1 MAAATDRFH
10 TTERFDTTERFQLR
24 GRLGRGSL
32 AVVFRAIDL
41 ADNREVAV
49 KVAAEPGPKAQE
61 RIHNEA
67 RVLAALAHPS
77 IIGFI
82 GEGIMPAGGPLAGRP
97 FLVEELAFGTSLL
110 EVIRTGPSSPSDLV
124 PWALGMFEALNHIH
138 TKALVHCD
146 IKPANLMLSGLRRS
160 PVRLVDFGI
169 ASQVGAAPQAGISSG
184 TVHYMSPEQA
194 SGGAAH
200 PAWDVYA
207 MGLVLLELMTGEK
220 AFPGTAVESLVAR
233 TLRNPGIPRN
243 VGPGWEGLLRALT
256 AMDPLDRPSAAE
268 AAAWVGRLLP
278 AVSRP
283 DFTRRRRSAW
293 FAGQRQQRLSA

>member
-1 MAAATDRFH
+1 MKVSAGASAATDRF
-10 TTERFDTTERFQLR
+10 QLR
-24 GRLGRGSL
+24 ERLGRGSL

-49 KVAAEPGPKAQE
+49 KVAAEPGRKAQE

-82 GEGIMPAGGPLAGRP
+82 AEGIMPACGPLAERP
-97 FLVEELAFGTSLL
+97 FLVEELALGTSLL
-110 EVIRTGPSSPSDLV
+110 EVIQTGPSNPSDV
-124 PWALGMFEALNHIH
+124 APWALGMFEALNLIH
-138 TKALVHCD
+138 VNALVHCD

-169 ASQVGAAPQAGISSG
+169 ASEVGAALQAGISSG

-194 SGGAAH
+194 SGGAAQ

-207 MGLVLLELMTGEK
+207 MGLVLLELMTGVK

-233 TLRNPGIPRN
+233 TLRNPEIPRN
-243 VGPGWEGLLRALT
+243 LGPGWEGLLRALT
-256 AMDPLDRPSAAE
+256 AMDPLERPSAGE

-278 AVSRP
+278 AVSCP
-283 DFTRRRRSAW
+283 DFTRRRRRNAW
-293 FAGQRQQRLSA
+293 FPGQRQRLSA

>member
-1 MAAATDRFH
+1 VRVSAGPAAETD
-10 TTERFDTTERFQLR
+10 RFQLR
-24 GRLGRGSL
+24 ERLGRGSL
-32 AVVFRAIDL
+32 AVVFRAIDR
-41 ADNREVAV
+41 AENREVAV

-67 RVLAALAHPS
+67 RVLAALEHPS

-82 GEGIMPAGGPLAGRP
+82 AEGIMPAGGPLADRP
-97 FLVEELAFGTSLL
+97 FLVEELALGTSLL
-110 EVIRTGPSSPSDLV
+110 EVIRTGPRVPAEV
-124 PWALGMFEALNHIH
+124 APWAVGMFEALNHIH
-138 TKALVHCD
+138 TNALVHGD

-194 SGGAAH
+194 SGGAAQ

-207 MGLVLLELMTGEK
+207 MGLVLLELMTGKK

-233 TLRNPGIPRN
+233 TLRNPEIPQN
-243 VGPGWEGLLRALT
+243 LGPGWEPLLRALT
-256 AMDPLDRPSAAE
+256 AMDPRDRPTAAE

-278 AVSRP
+278 AVSYP
-283 DFTRRRRSAW
+283 DFTHRRLRSAR
-293 FAGQRQQRLSA
+293 FPGNRQRLLA